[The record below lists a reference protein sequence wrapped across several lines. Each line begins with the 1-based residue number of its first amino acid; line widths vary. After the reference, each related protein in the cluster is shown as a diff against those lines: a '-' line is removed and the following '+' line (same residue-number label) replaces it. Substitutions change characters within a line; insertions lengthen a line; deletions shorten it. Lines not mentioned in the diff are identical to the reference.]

1 MDLWLKEHRSASDH
15 EDQVVIEETI
25 NSVNPHLSED
35 NKDELEEV
43 RKSKSMR
50 ARTARR
56 WLHKLG
62 FSWKDV
68 KKGVFLDG
76 HEREDVM
83 EDRHKFLQIMK
94 NYALYIV
101 DFKADGSMEE
111 KEYPLDCAVGGPDRR
126 PIIVI
131 THDESIFSAN
141 DGRRQAWIRDGDAI
155 LCPKGKRKGI
165 MVSDFL
171 LLFSRL
177 NLLFFSKDKQ
187 TQLEALGIPS
197 EAAVYFKYGQDGYW
211 EGVHLLDQVKEQALP
226 IATALYPG
234 YQ

>member
-1 MDLWLKEHRSASDH
+1 MELWLKEHRSASDH

-35 NKDELEEV
+35 NKDKLEEV
-43 RKSKSMR
+43 SKSKSMR
-50 ARTARR
+50 ARTAKR

-68 KKGVFLDG
+68 KKGVFLDR

-155 LCPKGKRKGI
+155 LCPKGKGKGI
-165 MVSDFL
+165 MISDFL
-171 LLFSRL
+171 LT
-177 NLLFFSKDKQ
+177 FF
-187 TQLEALGIPS
+187 
-197 EAAVYFKYGQDGYW
+197 
-211 EGVHLLDQVKEQALP
+211 
-226 IATALYPG
+226 
-234 YQ
+234 